1 MADIEEFKRE
11 EKFMEETAVRN
22 LNIKILN
29 EGMEAYID
37 ISYGSYKKFLLNN
50 DEKKLVEEK
59 LPDVYKG
66 EEVLLELSK
75 KGIRYGVNVEE
86 LKKVSSREGVNKLL
100 IAKGKPPI
108 DDTDDIVQ
116 YKFQISKE
124 DIKYTEDANGDIDYK
139 SIGHVKPV
147 YKGQVLCE
155 LIKGLDGEAGI
166 DIYGKKINKK
176 VGKRVSLKV
185 GNGCEFRGNQIVAI
199 IDGKTNVKNGKIEVS
214 PVHEVNGDVDIHSG
228 DIYFIGD
235 IIINGEVK
243 DGMKIESGSSIY
255 VSKSIND
262 AKLVATG
269 NIKVEKNA
277 IHSSIVSGGDDTT
290 RAIIIGDLDSFKEQL
305 ENLYRDIKHV
315 KEHNLVKKDISE
327 GQLVMIIIESKF
339 KNISK
344 ICKKVYENNKYIT
357 KDLLSLIRTKL
368 INTGPLSIKDSS
380 EINEIINEIIE
391 NKKNISE
398 SLLKSTDIE
407 VEYSQDSLLKCTGKI
422 VFTGKGEYISNIFA
436 NDSIIFRSDQSI
448 ARGGILRAKNTIKC
462 GIVGSESGV
471 PTKLIVDSNGHI
483 YANAVFG
490 NTTIIVGTRE
500 KTIEN
505 QCRQFH
511 AYIGESGDLIIDKF
525 AV

>member
-1 MADIEEFKRE
+1 MADMEKIKLE
-11 EKFMEETAVRN
+11 EKFTEETAVRN

-29 EGMEAYID
+29 GGMEAYID
-37 ISYGSYKKFLLNN
+37 ISYVSYKKFLLNK

-59 LPDVYKG
+59 FPDVYKG
-66 EEVLLELSK
+66 EEILQELSK
-75 KGIRYGVNVEE
+75 KDIKYGVNVEE
-86 LKKVSSREGVNKLL
+86 LKKVSKKEGVINLL
-100 IAKGKPPI
+100 IAKGKPAI
-108 DDTDDIVQ
+108 DDTDDIVE
-116 YKFQISKE
+116 YKFQILKE
-124 DIKYTEDANGDIDYK
+124 DIKYAEDADGNIDYK

-147 YKGQVLCE
+147 YSGQVLCE
-155 LIKGLDGEAGI
+155 LIKGLDGEVGM
-166 DIYGKKINKK
+166 DIYGKMIKNRI
-176 VGKRVSLKV
+176 GKRESLKI
-185 GNGCEFRGNQIVAI
+185 GNGCEIRGNQIVAI
-199 IDGKTNVKNGKIEVS
+199 IDGKTNIKNGKIEVI
-214 PVHEVNGDVDIHSG
+214 PVHEINGDVDIHSG
-228 DIYFIGD
+228 DIHFIGD

-262 AKLVATG
+262 AKLIALG
-269 NIKVEKNA
+269 DIKVEKKV

-290 RAIIIGDLDSFKEQL
+290 KAIIIGDLDSLKEQL
-305 ENLYRDIKHV
+305 ENLYKDIKHV

-339 KNISK
+339 KSISK
-344 ICKKVYENNKYIT
+344 ICKKIYENNKYIT
-357 KDLLSLIRTKL
+357 KNLLSFIRTKL
-368 INTGPLSIKDSS
+368 INTGPLSMKDSS
-380 EINEIINEIIE
+380 EINEIINEVME
-391 NKKNISE
+391 NKKKISE
-398 SLLKSTDIE
+398 SLLKSTNIE

-422 VFTGKGEYISNIFA
+422 VFTGKGEYTSNVFA
-436 NDSIIFRSDQSI
+436 NDSIIFSSDESI

-471 PTKLIVDSNGHI
+471 PTKLIVDSHGHI
-483 YANAVFG
+483 YANAVFS

-505 QCRQFH
+505 ECRQFH